1 MQEFGTVAD
10 MERLMALPTFNT
22 LAIANK
28 MKAAI
33 KKSDPDA
40 AHVCCK
46 LVLLYL
52 DALEYLGTE
61 LTPAIISAAYL
72 AAHAV
77 EFDASV

>member
-1 MQEFGTVAD
+1 
-10 MERLMALPTFNT
+10 MALPTFNT
-22 LAIANK
+22 LAIANS

-33 KKSDPDA
+33 KKSNPA

-61 LTPAIISAAYL
+61 LIILRLGST
-72 AAHAV
+72 
-77 EFDASV
+77 